1 MGSGHGD
8 EFGLKKINVLPVP
21 DKNNQNNTIQEET
34 AFITVNDGTEVP
46 DTTVIDQRYDGLLN
60 VIENLKE
67 QLISEKQKNLML
79 ERKTENLEKE
89 VRAELCEEF
98 NQMMV
103 EIESGWEQRL
113 QEEKDR
119 ASVMGEWRVNKVT
132 EALIENR
139 KKRRRSE
146 EHDDLDAD
154 ELETKVARIRDLEFE
169 LEEEK
174 KQNKQQESQISAMKE
189 VHQKIMEE
197 QAKEREKLSR
207 QSFEMANQQE
217 KFKDYEDTVSR
228 LKCELNATNEALVA
242 QSAEPK
248 IKELEQQLEKY
259 KKDVAVHQK
268 DKKELE
274 TLLEEAGDEYQSKD
288 KELSVLKDQLVSV
301 KNNSTQNELRISD
314 LENEIQECRALLD
327 EANSRVEEKE
337 FLIEEKDAQ
346 ISVLEERGIE
356 FEGKIQNHRS
366 EHEQQDKRM
375 KIQKRKNLKILDTVK
390 RYLSTNNDEND
401 ANSENIEKVRK
412 ISRMIINELSD
423 QDHTNE
429 SINEDNGL
437 S

>member
-1 MGSGHGD
+1 MSGHGD

-67 QLISEKQKNLML
+67 QLICEKQKNLML
-79 ERKTENLEKE
+79 ERKTETLEKE

-119 ASVMGEWRVNKVT
+119 ASVLSEWRVNKVT

-146 EHDDLDAD
+146 EHEDLDAD
-154 ELETKVARIRDLEFE
+154 ELENKVARIRDLEFE

-197 QAKEREKLSR
+197 QVKEREKLSR

-259 KKDVAVHQK
+259 KKDIAVHQK

-301 KNNSTQNELRISD
+301 KVRKYK
-314 LENEIQECRALLD
+314 LLD
-327 EANSRVEEKE
+327 
-337 FLIEEKDAQ
+337 
-346 ISVLEERGIE
+346 
-356 FEGKIQNHRS
+356 
-366 EHEQQDKRM
+366 
-375 KIQKRKNLKILDTVK
+375 
-390 RYLSTNNDEND
+390 
-401 ANSENIEKVRK
+401 
-412 ISRMIINELSD
+412 
-423 QDHTNE
+423 
-429 SINEDNGL
+429 
-437 S
+437 

>member
-1 MGSGHGD
+1 MSGHGD
-8 EFGLKKINVLPVP
+8 EFGLKKISVLPVP

-119 ASVMGEWRVNKVT
+119 ASVLSEWRVNKVT

-146 EHDDLDAD
+146 EHEDLDAD
-154 ELETKVARIRDLEFE
+154 ELENKVARIRDLEFE

-197 QAKEREKLSR
+197 QVKEREKLSR

-228 LKCELNATNEALVA
+228 LKCELNATNKALVA

-259 KKDVAVHQK
+259 KKDIAVHQK

-301 KNNSTQNELRISD
+301 KVRKYK
-314 LENEIQECRALLD
+314 LLD
-327 EANSRVEEKE
+327 
-337 FLIEEKDAQ
+337 
-346 ISVLEERGIE
+346 
-356 FEGKIQNHRS
+356 
-366 EHEQQDKRM
+366 
-375 KIQKRKNLKILDTVK
+375 
-390 RYLSTNNDEND
+390 
-401 ANSENIEKVRK
+401 
-412 ISRMIINELSD
+412 
-423 QDHTNE
+423 
-429 SINEDNGL
+429 
-437 S
+437 

>member
-1 MGSGHGD
+1 MSGHGD

-119 ASVMGEWRVNKVT
+119 ASVLSEWRVNKVT

-146 EHDDLDAD
+146 EHEDLDAD
-154 ELETKVARIRDLEFE
+154 ELENKVARIRDLEFE

-259 KKDVAVHQK
+259 KKDIAVHQK

-301 KNNSTQNELRISD
+301 KVRKYK
-314 LENEIQECRALLD
+314 LLD
-327 EANSRVEEKE
+327 
-337 FLIEEKDAQ
+337 
-346 ISVLEERGIE
+346 
-356 FEGKIQNHRS
+356 
-366 EHEQQDKRM
+366 
-375 KIQKRKNLKILDTVK
+375 
-390 RYLSTNNDEND
+390 
-401 ANSENIEKVRK
+401 
-412 ISRMIINELSD
+412 
-423 QDHTNE
+423 
-429 SINEDNGL
+429 
-437 S
+437 

>member
-1 MGSGHGD
+1 MSGHGD

-21 DKNNQNNTIQEET
+21 DKNNHNTTIQEET

-119 ASVMGEWRVNKVT
+119 ASVLSEWRVNKVT

-197 QAKEREKLSR
+197 QVKEREKLSR

-259 KKDVAVHQK
+259 KKDIAVHQK

-301 KNNSTQNELRISD
+301 KVRKYK
-314 LENEIQECRALLD
+314 LLD
-327 EANSRVEEKE
+327 
-337 FLIEEKDAQ
+337 
-346 ISVLEERGIE
+346 
-356 FEGKIQNHRS
+356 
-366 EHEQQDKRM
+366 
-375 KIQKRKNLKILDTVK
+375 
-390 RYLSTNNDEND
+390 
-401 ANSENIEKVRK
+401 
-412 ISRMIINELSD
+412 
-423 QDHTNE
+423 
-429 SINEDNGL
+429 
-437 S
+437 